1 MTKAIIK
8 SWLDAIHNADDESD
22 NFYNDMDALMAQA
35 ATFCT
40 EPGIDM
46 DLYVDLCNIQWL
58 WKHLA
63 HTEYDVGS
71 GSDNPC
77 DVLYIIWEITDKML
91 GRIDGF
97 YNFN

>member
-8 SWLDAIHNADDESD
+8 SWLDAINSADDESD
-22 NFYNDMDALMAQA
+22 KFYDYMNALMAQA
-35 ATFCT
+35 AVFCEET
-40 EPGIDM
+40 DIDE

-71 GSDNPC
+71 GSDNSC
-77 DVLYIIWEITDKML
+77 DALYIIWEITDKML
-91 GRIDGF
+91 SRIDGF
-97 YNFN
+97 YKFN